1 MEDFRKA
8 MYAACR
14 QMGMAIVPMDIGARV
29 MAFVSLQ
36 SGDERIPLCPRM
48 RTELEHLQELYHIKG
63 GEVPDKDFVVLI
75 QQYTKELTDY
85 TDTHDGEFPEW
96 LNTLIQERYGFKP
109 YKL

>member
-14 QMGMAIVPMDIGARV
+14 QMDMAIVPMDVGARV
-29 MAFVSLQ
+29 MAWIGLQ
-36 SGDERIPLCPRM
+36 GGDERVSLSPRLKC
-48 RTELEHLQELYHIKG
+48 ELEHLQELYHIKG
-63 GEVPDKDFVVLI
+63 GEVPDKDFVMLV
-75 QQYTKELTDY
+75 QEYTRELTDY
-85 TDTHDGEFPEW
+85 NDAHDGEFPEW